1 MSKNDMIS
9 VEAAAR
15 KLNKSTKTIYRML
28 EDGRLGGRKEKG
40 MASTYNTWMVSKE
53 SIELYLEETRL
64 WSTFEEEKRIALTLF

>member
-9 VEAAAR
+9 VEATAR
-15 KLNKSTKTIYRML
+15 KLGKNIKTIYRML

-40 MASTYNTWMVSKE
+40 IGSKYHTWMVSKE

-64 WSTFEEEKRIALTLF
+64 WSCFEMEKRVPLTLF